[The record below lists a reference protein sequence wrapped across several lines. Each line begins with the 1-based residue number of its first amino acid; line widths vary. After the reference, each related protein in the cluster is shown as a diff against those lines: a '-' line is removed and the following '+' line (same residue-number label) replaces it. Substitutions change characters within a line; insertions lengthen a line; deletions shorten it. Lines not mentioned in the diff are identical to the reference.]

1 MTVPARSGLLGETL
15 AVRSISK
22 SYGEHSILHDFSLEV
37 AAGEFVTLLGPSG
50 SGKTTIL
57 MAVAGFV
64 PIDSGEILLG
74 GRDFSTLPP
83 HKRGLGV
90 VFQSYLLFPHM
101 TVREN
106 VAFPLTLRGT
116 AKAEIAARV
125 TETLDLVG
133 LMGLEDRLPRQLSGG
148 QQQRAA
154 LARALVFRPAVL
166 LMDEPLGALDKKL
179 REQMQFEIKAIQRRL
194 GITILYVTHDQ
205 EEAMFL
211 SDRIVVMQG
220 GKIEQMGT
228 AQELYG
234 RPASRFVA
242 EFLGDANV
250 LEGRVVAEADDRAV
264 EIELDSGLRMW
275 SAGNRAAPGSRVTMI
290 VRSSKMR
297 VCEPD
302 FSAEGFKLMAE
313 GEIEDIAYVRN
324 SVRMRIHVPAVG
336 GTLQVQHQDDQVR
349 TGTFTKDRVHLAYQP
364 RDVWLIA
371 QP

>member
-1 MTVPARSGLLGETL
+1 MAASPSATLGETL
-15 AVRSISK
+15 TVRSISK
-22 SYGEHSILHDFSLEV
+22 SYGEHSILRDFSLEI

-64 PIDSGEILLG
+64 PIDSGQILLG
-74 GRDFSTLPP
+74 GRDFSALPP
-83 HKRGLGV
+83 YKRGLGV

-106 VAFPLTLRGT
+106 VAFPLTLRNT
-116 AKAEIAARV
+116 PKAEIVARV
-125 TETLDLVG
+125 AETLELVG
-133 LMGLEDRLPRQLSGG
+133 LKGLENRLPRQLSGG

-194 GITILYVTHDQ
+194 GITVLYVTHDQ
-205 EEAMFL
+205 EEAMYM
-211 SDRIVVMQG
+211 SDRIVVMHG
-220 GKIEQMGT
+220 GKIEQTGT

-250 LEGRVVAEADDRAV
+250 LEGRVVAAANEREV
-264 EIELDSGLRMW
+264 EIELASGLRMW
-275 SAGNRAAPGSRVTMI
+275 STGNSAAVGEQVTMI
-290 VRSSKMR
+290 VRSSKVR
-297 VCEPD
+297 VCD
-302 FSAEGFKLMAE
+302 AGFNAEGFRLMAE
-313 GEIEDIAYVRN
+313 GEVEDVAHVRN
-324 SVRMRIHVPAVG
+324 SVRLRVNVPAVG
-336 GTLQVQHQDDQVR
+336 GTLQVQHQEDLVPDGPLAR
-349 TGTFTKDRVHLAYQP
+349 ERVHLAYQP